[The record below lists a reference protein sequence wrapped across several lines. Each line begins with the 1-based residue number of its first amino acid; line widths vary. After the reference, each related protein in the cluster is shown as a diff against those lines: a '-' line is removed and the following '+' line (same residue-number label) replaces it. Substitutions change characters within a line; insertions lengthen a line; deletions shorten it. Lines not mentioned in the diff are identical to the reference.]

1 MFTPKKKK
9 RCNLLII
16 NAFLLYSVIRIGF
29 EPMTLIL
36 EG

>member
-1 MFTPKKKK
+1 MFTQKNKK

-16 NAFLLYSVIRIGF
+16 NAFLYLVIRIGF